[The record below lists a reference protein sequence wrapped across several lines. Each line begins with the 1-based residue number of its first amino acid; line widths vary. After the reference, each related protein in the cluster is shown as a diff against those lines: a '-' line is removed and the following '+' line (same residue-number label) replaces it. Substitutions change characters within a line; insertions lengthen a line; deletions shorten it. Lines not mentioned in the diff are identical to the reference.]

1 VDARADLRECASL
14 GRVVASSAEAPN
26 CELCVWPEL
35 GPTGGALPRRFFL
48 VARHAIAPL
57 VELVWEGRGA
67 LARRAGA
74 APSAAADGGGGGF
87 GGGGRRQLVAAA
99 PPAAPVAADPRVA
112 GADVEVLQSE
122 AGLAGA
128 YYGATVVEGSSGGA
142 VRVAYKALH
151 ESPFSDAALE
161 EVVTSIG
168 AEHLRPPPPPTPPA
182 FHAALA
188 AGDAAELK
196 HEEGWWPVALRRC
209 VAPAFEVTSDA
220 FPGLCRAVAA
230 AQLRP
235 AWRWEGYGGGWAY
248 ELQAAGRLR
257 FDGAGR
263 PLAELAPAAPAA
275 PASPKANS
283 ASMAASEVEAEAA
296 AAEVEAEAA
305 PAPADE
311 AAADEAAEQLA

>member
-1 VDARADLRECASL
+1 M
-14 GRVVASSAEAPN
+14 
-26 CELCVWPEL
+26 
-35 GPTGGALPRRFFL
+35 
-48 VARHAIAPL
+48 
-57 VELVWEGRGA
+57 WEGRGA
-67 LARRAGA
+67 LARQP
-74 APSAAADGGGGGF
+74 APRRAADGGGGGF

-99 PPAAPVAADPRVA
+99 PPAAPAADPRVA

-248 ELQAAGRLR
+248 ELQAAGRPLR
-257 FDGAGR
+257 RRR
-263 PLAELAPAAPAA
+263 PPPRDPAPAAPAA

-283 ASMAASEVEAEAA
+283 ASMAVSEVEAEAA

-311 AAADEAAEQLA
+311 AAADEAAADGRRSSSHRGEGHRL